1 MKELEELSALQQHR
15 NTWKGKSDEWLFERL
30 NNELKMKIEAI
41 QDLKRE
47 NEGLLKIIENIKKE
61 NQNHGK

>member
-1 MKELEELSALQQHR
+1 MNALEKHR
-15 NTWKGKSDEWLFERL
+15 QTWQGKSDEWLFERL

-47 NEGLLKIIENIKKE
+47 NTELLKENEILKQKK
-61 NQNHGK
+61 